1 MAIDA
6 LSSVPLGRS
15 DTGEAVVLGKGN
27 FEDFTSNI
35 LKLRQKEGE
44 ERKQTNAEIGKLL
57 QDQVQSKWAKDNIDI
72 FQPKMQAIKDK
83 TLELYKEKKGKLN
96 SVDLYGIQ
104 SEWNKLKAEA
114 DASNSLYAENEKA
127 IQQLREDPKGEKFD
141 IEQSA
146 IIRQKFADPM
156 SDPELAKEVNEQ
168 YGGDVIKWRANNVGR
183 FGNVASYSIAEDIN
197 NYAKD
202 KLSRTYT
209 RLDEKGERIF
219 KTDPSGLFQSTPY
232 LEGLDKE
239 KARTSYNAFYDR
251 TDYKGKKFKEEV
263 GKMVSRNFDIKEDGT
278 ITPNNREPATLEA
291 YKSAL
296 EKINP
301 SMSAGQKV
309 EILRKEYGLELIKSQ
324 YSQKQGFEDRTI
336 PQRNNVNVNV
346 GGGGGKQY
354 EKFNW
359 GSGVKTIA
367 GTNEKGDG
375 NLAKFKQWFQNTI
388 VQKLPYVPVSAKIA
402 SDNPSLTIDQ
412 QEVTPKGFYKNKAG
426 NWVLVSDKE
435 QQKAT
440 SGFSTEAGDKK
451 EFKPVEIVLGKEEA
465 TTAEVA
471 TKYGFYTPQEFF
483 DFLEK
488 QSKKGTGGAP
498 SNNAPTKKKLPG
510 T

>member
-27 FEDFTSNI
+27 FKDFTGNI
-35 LKLRQKEGE
+35 LKLRQKEDEDE
-44 ERKQTNAEIGKLL
+44 EAKQTNAKIGKLL
-57 QDQVQSKWAKDNIDI
+57 QDQVQSKWAKDNIDY

-104 SEWNKLKAEA
+104 SEWNKLKSEA

-183 FGNVASYSIAEDIN
+183 FGNVGSYNIAEDIEK
-197 NYAKD
+197 YAKD

-251 TDYKGKKFKEEV
+251 TDYKGRKFKEEV
-263 GKMVSRNFDIKEDGT
+263 GKMIGKNFDIKEDGT

-296 EKINP
+296 EKTNP
-301 SMSAGQKV
+301 SMTAGQKA

-324 YSQKQGFEDRTI
+324 YEQKQRFEDRTI
-336 PQRNNVNVNV
+336 PQRNNINIDMN
-346 GGGGGKQY
+346 GGGGKY
-354 EKFNW
+354 GDKFNW
-359 GSGVKTIA
+359 SSGLKTVA
-367 GTNEKGDG
+367 GTNEKGSS
-375 NLAKFKQWFQNTI
+375 NLARFQQWFQNTI
-388 VQKLPYVPVSAKIA
+388 GQKLPYVSVSAKMA
-402 SDNPSLTIDQ
+402 SDNPNLTLDQ
-412 QEVTPKGFYKNKAG
+412 QEITPKGFYKNKAG
-426 NWVLVSDKE
+426 EWVLVSDKE

-440 SGFSTEAGDKK
+440 NGFSMEAGDKK
-451 EFKPVEIVLGKEEA
+451 EFKPVEIKLGKEDA
-465 TTAEVA
+465 TSVEVA
-471 TKYGFYTPQEFF
+471 GKYGFETPEELFK
-483 DFLEK
+483 FLD
-488 QSKKGTGGAP
+488 KKAGQKSTPSSNTAP
-498 SNNAPTKKKLPG
+498 ILKGKVR
-510 T
+510 